1 MDLSIT
7 IVNTNHLDDTL
18 KCLRSIYDTADNIS
32 FEIYVVNNA
41 CTDSSEKIISERFPQ
56 VYLINNKRPHGVSAN
71 FNKGFKRS
79 KGRYLLMLNEDC
91 IVADGCLERM
101 VEFLDENKAVGVASP
116 QILNPDKSLQKQA
129 YRFLTLSSEFITSI
143 KTKAPFLKVRFAHE
157 YPNSMF
163 RKTFEPDWVAGI
175 AMFFRKEILDKIGL
189 FDERFFIFCEDMD
202 ICKRIRQAGWN
213 AAYFTPAKIIH
224 KRWTTKKTIEASHAF
239 KKRLMH
245 DLLESRFKYFRKH
258 FKKSDVLILKC
269 VILFDVTARLI
280 KSSLLYIFSKNS
292 RAAFPILLD
301 WLKLTITL
309 K

>member
-41 CTDSSEKIISERFPQ
+41 CTDNSEKIISERFPQ

-79 KGRYLLMLNEDC
+79 NGRYLLMLNEDC
-91 IVADGCLERM
+91 IVVDNCLQKM
-101 VEFLDENKAVGVASP
+101 IEFLDKNKTVGVASP
-116 QILNPDKSLQKQA
+116 QILNPDGSPQNQA

-143 KTKAPFLKVRFAHE
+143 KTKAPLLKIRFAHE
-157 YPNSMF
+157 YPDSMF
-163 RKTFEPDWVAGI
+163 RKTFEPDWVGGVAT
-175 AMFFRKEILDKIGL
+175 FFRKEAFDKTGL
-189 FDERFFIFCEDMD
+189 LDERFFVFGGDID
-202 ICKRIRQAGWN
+202 ICKRIREVGWS
-213 AAYFTPAKIIH
+213 AAYFTGAKVIH
-224 KRWTTKKTIEASHAF
+224 KQGVTKVTAEVHVPF
-239 KKRLMH
+239 KKRLMY
-245 DLLESRFKYFRKH
+245 DLLDGKLKYF
-258 FKKSDVLILKC
+258 KKYFSKGNILILKC
-269 VILFDVTARLI
+269 IILFDVTLRLI
-280 KSSLLYIFSKNS
+280 KSSLLYCFSKSS
-292 RAAFPILLD
+292 RVLFAILLD